1 MKSLLITLTLLALWL
16 HAGVQEVQ
24 TYYDAGEYEKA
35 IGEAKASTHDYSNPT
50 LHLLWAKSAEKLG
63 RNNEAMS
70 AYERVEILDENNI
83 VARVALAKLY
93 KRTGRDALA
102 RQSAKELQN
111 YQLTPEQ
118 RNSLS
123 LLRKVNLHS
132 FKASATLSSGYDTN
146 INVASNNLT
155 GKASKIIG
163 TAFAQFSGGVSY
175 INELEDKGGWYSRGD
190 IRLYDQKNFE
200 SKASLYNMLFA
211 SGGVGLGYGGAGYD
225 FYIPVS
231 YDTIHYLNKNLL
243 SQVKVQ
249 PRLSYIF
256 SNALI
261 GSVDLSYI
269 SHTYTT
275 AESLNKRDDTALALG
290 GGLYYLLGNDYVYA
304 KVKYE
309 NYSAKKKTTAL
320 YVNKSFFSTNI
331 GVNYNIS
338 SWLVLKGDY
347 RFRSASYKDDRKD
360 SFHQLKARVSHYFAD
375 NYELYLS
382 DSYAK
387 NSSSKRNFE
396 YSKNIVMLGVSLNY

>member
-1 MKSLLITLTLLALWL
+1 MKKILTTLIFFALWL
-16 HAGVQEVQ
+16 HADVQKVQ
-24 TYYDAGEYEKA
+24 SYYDAAEYEKA
-35 IGEAKASTHDYSNPT
+35 IQEAKSSVSEYANPQ

-63 RNNEAMS
+63 RDNEAMS

-83 VARVALAKLY
+83 AARIALAKLY

-102 RQSAKELQN
+102 RESAKELQN
-111 YQLTPEQ
+111 YQLTPQQ
-118 RNSLS
+118 RNSLDV
-123 LLRKVNLHS
+123 LRQVNLHS

-155 GKASKIIG
+155 GVASKIIG

-200 SKASLYNMLFA
+200 SKASLYDMLFA
-211 SGGVGLGYGGAGYD
+211 SGGVGLGYGGDGYD
-225 FYIPVS
+225 FYIPLS
-231 YDTIHYLNKNLL
+231 YDTIHYLNKDLL
-243 SQVKVQ
+243 TQVKLQ
-249 PRLSYIF
+249 PRLSYTF
-256 SNALI
+256 SNMLI

-269 SHTYTT
+269 SHSYTT
-275 AESLNKRDDTALALG
+275 EDALNKRDDTALALG
-290 GGLYYLLGNDYVYA
+290 GGVYYLLGKDYLYLKA
-304 KVKYE
+304 KYE
-309 NYSAKKKTTAL
+309 NYSAKKETIVL
-320 YVNKSFFSTNI
+320 YVDKSFLSI
-331 GVNYNIS
+331 SAGVNYNIS

-347 RFRSASYKDDRKD
+347 KFRSASYKDDRKD
-360 SFHQLKARVSHYFAD
+360 AFHQLEVRASHYFAD

-396 YSKNIVMLGVSLNY
+396 YSKNIVMLGLSLNY